1 MKILT
6 RLKMME
12 IRNAQVLVFKFKNF
26 TTYRVAE
33 TLAGATEAMTV
44 FLKEER
50 IFGISFVFEMHWN
63 VGFPE
68 NFSRVPFNLKNRTV

>member
-1 MKILT
+1 MSKCLC
-6 RLKMME
+6 L
-12 IRNAQVLVFKFKNF
+12 KFKNF

-33 TLAGATEAMTV
+33 TLAGATEAIAV